1 MKYLQQLRSLNKM
14 KKGMRETMVDVL
26 IEEAQAGTNIVVL
39 VSDSTSTS
47 KIKPFQE
54 QFPEKLVNLGI
65 AEQNMVGAAAGMAL
79 GGMIPITANAAP
91 FLLGRSNEQVKNDI
105 CYSETN
111 VKLVGLN
118 PGFAY
123 GALGPTHHSIDDIS
137 IMRGFGA
144 ISIFAPQDPRETA
157 HLFRHVLHTEGPVY
171 VRLDSI
177 SAESLAATRE
187 GFFPGKLTLHRQG
200 EQLVIMALGT
210 SIHPCLAAAETL
222 QDAGIHTSVVGVSS
236 IRPMDYDQL
245 EQILRAHKTVLT
257 VEEHS
262 VHGGLGSLVAEVIA
276 EKQLGTRLKRSGI
289 DEGSFAP
296 ADPADAIRKRYRLD
310 AEGIVGTVKELA
322 GGEKR

>member
-1 MKYLQQLRSLNKM
+1 M
-14 KKGMRETMVDVL
+14 KKGMREAMVDVM
-26 IEEAQAGTNIVVL
+26 IDEAQAGTNLVVL

-54 QFPEKLVNLGI
+54 KFGGKVVNVGI
-65 AEQNMVGAAAGMAL
+65 AEQNLVGAAAGMAL

-137 IMRGFGA
+137 IMRGFGS
-144 ISIFAPQDPRETA
+144 ISIFSPQDPREA
-157 HLFRHVLHTEGPVY
+157 ALLFRHVLHTEGPVY
-171 VRLDSI
+171 IRLDSI
-177 SAESLAATRE
+177 SAENLAATAV
-187 GFFPGKLTLHRQG
+187 GFLPGKLTIHRQG
-200 EQLVIMALGT
+200 EQLVILALGT
-210 SIHPCLAAAETL
+210 SVHHCIAAAEIL
-222 QDAGIHTSVVGVSS
+222 QDAGIHISVVGVSS

-245 EQILRAHKTVLT
+245 EQILNAHETVLT

-276 EKQLGTRLKRSGI
+276 ERQLGTRLKRSGI
-289 DEGSFAP
+289 DEGTFAP
-296 ADPADAIRKRYRLD
+296 ASPGNAIRTHYRLD
-310 AEGIVGTVKELA
+310 TDGIVASVKELA
-322 GGEKR
+322 GKVQV

>member
-1 MKYLQQLRSLNKM
+1 M
-14 KKGMRETMVDVL
+14 KKGMRETMVDVMM
-26 IEEAQAGTNIVVL
+26 EEADAGTNLVVL

-54 QFPEKLVNLGI
+54 RFGNRVVNVGI
-65 AEQNMVGAAAGMAL
+65 AEQNLVGAAAGMAL

-123 GALGPTHHSIDDIS
+123 GALGPTHHSIDDVS

-144 ISIFAPQDPRETA
+144 ISIFAPQDSRETS
-157 HLFRHVLHTEGPVY
+157 HIFRYALHTEGPMY
-171 VRLDSI
+171 IRLDSAG
-177 SAESLAATRE
+177 AEDLTATAV
-187 GFFPGKLTLHRQG
+187 GFLPGKLTLHRQG
-200 EQLVIMALGT
+200 ERLVILALGT
-210 SIHPCLAAAETL
+210 SVHHCITAAETL
-222 QDAGIHTSVVGVSS
+222 QDEGIHVTVVGVSS
-236 IRPMDYDQL
+236 IRPMDYEQL
-245 EQILRAHKTVLT
+245 EQILGAHETVLT

-276 EKQLGTRLKRSGI
+276 ERQLGTRLKRSGI

-296 ADPADAIRKRYRLD
+296 ASPADAIRRRYRLD
-310 AEGIVGTVKELA
+310 ADGIVASVKELA
-322 GGEKR
+322 GKVKV

>member
-1 MKYLQQLRSLNKM
+1 M
-14 KKGMRETMVDVL
+14 KKGMRETMVDVMMD
-26 IEEAQAGTNIVVL
+26 EARAGTNLVVL

-54 QFPEKLVNLGI
+54 EFGDKVVNVGI
-65 AEQNMVGAAAGMAL
+65 AEQNLVGAAAGMAL
-79 GGMIPITANAAP
+79 GGMVPITANAAP
-91 FLLGRSNEQVKNDI
+91 FLLNRSNEQVKNDI

-171 VRLDSI
+171 IRLDSI
-177 SAESLAATRE
+177 SAENLTATAA
-187 GFFPGKLTLHRQG
+187 GFQPGKLTVHRQG
-200 EQLVIMALGT
+200 GQLVMLALGT
-210 SIHPCLAAAETL
+210 SVHHCITAAETL
-222 QDAGIHTSVVGVSS
+222 QQEGIDTSVVGVSS
-236 IRPMDYDQL
+236 IRPIDYDQL
-245 EQILRAHKTVLT
+245 EQILSSHETVLT

-262 VHGGLGSLVAEVIA
+262 VHGGLGSLVAELIA
-276 EKQLGTRLKRSGI
+276 ERQLGTRLKRSGI
-289 DEGSFAP
+289 DEGTFAP
-296 ADPADAIRKRYRLD
+296 ASPADAIRTRYRLD
-310 AEGIVGTVKELA
+310 ADGIVASAKELA
-322 GGEKR
+322 GKVKV

>member
-1 MKYLQQLRSLNKM
+1 M
-14 KKGMRETMVDVL
+14 KKGMREAMVDVM
-26 IEEAQAGTNIVVL
+26 IEEAQAGTNLVVL

-54 QFPEKLVNLGI
+54 KFGGKVVNVGI
-65 AEQNMVGAAAGMAL
+65 AEQNLVGAAAGMAL

-137 IMRGFGA
+137 IMRGFGS
-144 ISIFAPQDPRETA
+144 ISIFSPQDPREA
-157 HLFRHVLHTEGPVY
+157 ALLFRHVLHTEGPVY
-171 VRLDSI
+171 IRLDSI
-177 SAESLAATRE
+177 SAENLAATAV
-187 GFFPGKLTLHRQG
+187 GFLPGKLTIHRQG
-200 EQLVIMALGT
+200 EQLVILALGT
-210 SIHPCLAAAETL
+210 SVHHCIAAAEIL
-222 QDAGIHTSVVGVSS
+222 QDAGIHISVVGVSS

-245 EQILRAHKTVLT
+245 EQILNAHETVLT

-276 EKQLGTRLKRSGI
+276 ERQLGTRLKRSGI
-289 DEGSFAP
+289 DEGTFAP
-296 ADPADAIRKRYRLD
+296 ASPGNAIRTHYRLD
-310 AEGIVGTVKELA
+310 TDGIVASVKELA
-322 GGEKR
+322 GKVQV